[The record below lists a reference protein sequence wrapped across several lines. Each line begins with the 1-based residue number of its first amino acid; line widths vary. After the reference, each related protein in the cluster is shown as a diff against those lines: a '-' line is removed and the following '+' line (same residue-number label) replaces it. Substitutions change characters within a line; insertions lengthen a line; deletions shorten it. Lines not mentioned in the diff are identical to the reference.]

1 MLGNMLQKTI
11 PNFSAYALRQHTSLD
26 AITKA
31 YQSAGKLGEGGS
43 QPDQPCLIQYQELP
57 EVSRHDCYRVTTGP
71 CGFEPQLESEA
82 VSHPAGIFGW
92 CIASQHVYAL
102 GNADD
107 LKSQVSQVLGFP
119 PRCLPLGDKSRG
131 YYEGTA
137 PLPR

>member
-57 EVSRHDCYRVTTGP
+57 EVR
-71 CGFEPQLESEA
+71 
-82 VSHPAGIFGW
+82 PA
-92 CIASQHVYAL
+92 
-102 GNADD
+102 
-107 LKSQVSQVLGFP
+107 
-119 PRCLPLGDKSRG
+119 
-131 YYEGTA
+131 
-137 PLPR
+137 